1 MWTALAFIVSIVDIA
16 SHLNLR
22 QPCAGVPC
30 AVAAAVPASESNPFG
45 GSIGQLK
52 MNQFVV
58 SLLDKFRYN
67 FFFLNLDPYLT
78 VFKNY
83 AEIHSRPQIT
93 KSSIKT
99 SLLCGPEYRVYPLK
113 KWFRSKSCSCDF
125 RRF

>member
-67 FFFLNLDPYLT
+67 LFFFEP
-78 VFKNY
+78 
-83 AEIHSRPQIT
+83 
-93 KSSIKT
+93 
-99 SLLCGPEYRVYPLK
+99 
-113 KWFRSKSCSCDF
+113 
-125 RRF
+125 